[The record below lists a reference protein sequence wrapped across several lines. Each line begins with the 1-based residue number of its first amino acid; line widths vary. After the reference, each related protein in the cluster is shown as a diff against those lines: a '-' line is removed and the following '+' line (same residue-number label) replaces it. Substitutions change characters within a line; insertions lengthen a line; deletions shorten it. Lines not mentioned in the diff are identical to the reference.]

1 MTTQNELLQRLWK
14 RYEEEH
20 DRIPAS
26 AREVVEWAVEEGLL
40 NLPDIDPYDILAG
53 QMATALREE
62 YATDD
67 KGRKYRVN
75 HAVRVTKS
83 GVQTTF
89 WAIMGFA
96 PREHMQRA
104 FTQRRNQ
111 VIGDCF
117 QLKVDVDVY
126 NNLNTDQPPLP
137 LILDFTDDV
146 KEREFWDNDDDDEAG
161 GGGGGGGGSAAEAA

>member
-14 RYEEEH
+14 RYEDEH
-20 DRIPAS
+20 ERLPAS
-26 AREVVEWAVEEGLL
+26 AREVVEWAVNENLL
-40 NLPDIDPYDILAG
+40 NLPEIDPYDILAG

-62 YATDD
+62 YATDA

-75 HAVRVTKS
+75 HAVRVTKL

-104 FTQRRNQ
+104 FVQRRNQ
-111 VIGDCF
+111 IIGDCF
-117 QLKVDVDVY
+117 QLKIDVDVY
-126 NNLNTDQPPLP
+126 NSLNEAEPPLP

-146 KEREFWDNDDDDEAG
+146 KERQFWEDDDEGQPPG
-161 GGGGGGGGSAAEAA
+161 GGAAAAA

>member
-1 MTTQNELLQRLWK
+1 MTTQNELLQRLWR
-14 RYEEEH
+14 RYEDEH
-20 DRIPAS
+20 DRLPAS
-26 AREVVEWAVEEGLL
+26 AREVVEWAVQEKLL
-40 NLPDIDPYDILAG
+40 DLPDIDPYDILAG

-62 YATDD
+62 YATDA

-75 HAVRVTKS
+75 HAVRVTKL

-96 PREHMQRA
+96 PREHMQGA
-104 FTQRRNQ
+104 FIQRRNQ
-111 VIGDCF
+111 IIGDCF

-126 NNLNTDQPPLP
+126 NNLNADQPPLP

-146 KEREFWDNDDDDEAG
+146 NERQFWEDDDEGTPPG
-161 GGGGGGGGSAAEAA
+161 GGAAAAAA

>member
-1 MTTQNELLQRLWK
+1 MTTRNELFQRIWK
-14 RYEEEH
+14 RYEREH
-20 DRIPAS
+20 DQLPAS
-26 AREVVEWAVEEGLL
+26 AREVVEWAVEKNLL
-40 NLPDIDPYDILAG
+40 NLPETDPHDILAG

-62 YATDD
+62 YATDA
-67 KGRKYRVN
+67 KGRRYRVN
-75 HAVRVTKS
+75 HAVRVSNS

-111 VIGDCF
+111 IIGDCF

-126 NNLNTDQPPLP
+126 NSLNKDQLPLP

-146 KEREFWDNDDDDEAG
+146 KEREFWEDDEEG
-161 GGGGGGGGSAAEAA
+161 GGGGGGAAEAA

>member
-1 MTTQNELLQRLWK
+1 MTTRNELLQRLWK

-20 DRIPAS
+20 DRAPAS
-26 AREVVEWAVEEGLL
+26 AREVVEWAVEHKLL
-40 NLPDIDPYDILAG
+40 NLPDVDPYDILAG
-53 QMATALREE
+53 QMSTALREE
-62 YATDD
+62 YAVDE

-75 HAVRVTKS
+75 HAVRVTRS

-104 FTQRRNQ
+104 FIQRRNQ
-111 VIGDCF
+111 IIGDCF

-126 NNLNTDQPPLP
+126 NHLNADQLPLP
-137 LILDFTDDV
+137 LILDFADDV
-146 KEREFWDNDDDDEAG
+146 KEREFWDDDEDEG
-161 GGGGGGGGSAAEAA
+161 REGGSGVEHAA

>member
-1 MTTQNELLQRLWK
+1 MTTKNELLQRLWR
-14 RYEEEH
+14 RYENEH
-20 DRIPAS
+20 DRLPAS
-26 AREVVEWAVEEGLL
+26 AREVVEWAVARELL
-40 NLPDIDPYDILAG
+40 RLPDIDPYDVLAG
-53 QMATALREE
+53 EMSTALREE
-62 YATDD
+62 FATDD

-96 PREHMQRA
+96 PRDHMQRA

-126 NNLNTDQPPLP
+126 NKLNADQPPLP

-146 KEREFWDNDDDDEAG
+146 KEREFWDDDDEGGGAAG
-161 GGGGGGGGSAAEAA
+161 GAGAVAA

>member
-1 MTTQNELLQRLWK
+1 MTTRNELLQRIWK
-14 RYEEEH
+14 RYEGEH
-20 DRIPAS
+20 DCLPAS
-26 AREVVEWAVEEGLL
+26 AREVAEWAVEKELL
-40 NLPDIDPYDILAG
+40 TLPETDPYDVLAG

-62 YATDD
+62 YDTDE

-75 HAVRVTKS
+75 HAVRVTKL

-96 PREHMQRA
+96 PREHMQKA

-111 VIGDCF
+111 IIGDCF

-126 NNLNTDQPPLP
+126 NDLNPEQHPLQ
-137 LILDFTDDV
+137 LELDFTPDV
-146 KEREFWDNDDDDEAG
+146 LEREFWNEDK
-161 GGGGGGGGSAAEAA
+161 EAA